1 MLFLKKKKKKGQVFL
16 PFLNFLFNIFCKIY
30 GYDRSSDGRYITNWF
45 FLNRAWVRDL
55 VKDLIIQCEDFNSLA
70 SFRGRYFEDQILN
83 SRFITKDPMTK
94 HI

>member
-1 MLFLKKKKKKGQVFL
+1 M
-16 PFLNFLFNIFCKIY
+16 
-30 GYDRSSDGRYITNWF
+30 
-45 FLNRAWVRDL
+45 RDL
-55 VKDLIIQCEDFNSLA
+55 VEDLIIQCEDFNSLA